1 MLQIQNLSFRIQGR
15 PLLEAASVFVPEGH
29 RVGLVGRNGAGKTT
43 LLDLITGVLAPDE
56 GNISLP
62 KEARVG
68 RVYQEAPASDT
79 SLIDTVLAADTRRA
93 RLLADAENEKDPS
106 KLADIHQSLI
116 DMDAYAAPS
125 RAATL
130 LAGLGFDEQAQ
141 RRACK
146 DFSGG
151 WRMRVALA
159 ALLFTEPDLLLLDEP
174 TNYLDLE
181 GTMWLEGYL
190 AKYRRTALIV
200 SHDRQLLNNSVDS
213 ILSLHDLRLRLYT
226 GNFDQF
232 ERAKAEQ
239 QALQA
244 KLQKK
249 QEAHRKHMEAFVE
262 RFRYKASK
270 ARQAQSR
277 LKAIQKLRPIAAL
290 IDEHITPITL
300 PEPGELKPPI
310 ITMVGVHAGYQP
322 GQTVLK
328 DVDFQLDPNDR
339 VALLGA
345 NGNGKSTFAKILSGR
360 LQPTAGEIDA
370 SSKLKVGYFAQHQL
384 DELDEASTPFLTFS
398 RLLTGKP
405 EKTVRA
411 QLGARG
417 FGIEKA
423 DNKIKT
429 LSGGEKARLL
439 LAIATFDE
447 PHLLIL
453 DEPTNHLDVDSRESL
468 IHALNDFG
476 GAIVLISHDQHLIE
490 TCADRLFIV
499 GGQTVRPYEGDLSE
513 YKTSLL
519 RRSRNGMPSTEPAV
533 QPQKSRREERQAA
546 ADSRAMMAPLRKEVA
561 ALSKKIEKLE
571 RHIAKLDD
579 ELLDPDLYSDNPQ
592 RASQL
597 NKKRTDALREME
609 EAENAWLIAQEKLE
623 SATSN

>member
-15 PLLEAASVFVPEGH
+15 PLLEEASVFVPEGH

-56 GNISLP
+56 GEISLP
-62 KEARVG
+62 KSARVG
-68 RVYQEAPASDT
+68 RVYQEAPAT
-79 SLIDTVLAADTRRA
+79 GASLIDTVLAADTRREK
-93 RLLADAENEKDPS
+93 LLADANSEQDPA

-116 DMDAYAAPS
+116 DMDAYSAPA

-141 RRACK
+141 QRPCK

-190 AKYRRTALIV
+190 SRYRRTALIV
-200 SHDRQLLNNSVDS
+200 SHDRQLLNNSVDD
-213 ILSLHDLRLRLYT
+213 ILSLHDMRLKLYA
-226 GNFDQF
+226 GNYDQF

-249 QEAHRKHMEAFVE
+249 QEAQRKHMEAFVE

-277 LKAIQKLRPIAAL
+277 LKAIERLRPIAAL
-290 IDEHITPITL
+290 VDEHITPITL
-300 PEPGELKPPI
+300 PEPEQLKPPI
-310 ITMVGVHAGYQP
+310 VTMVNVAAGYSP

-328 DVDFQLDPNDR
+328 KVSFQLDPNDR

-360 LQPTAGEIDA
+360 LKPTAGEIDA
-370 SSKLKVGYFAQHQL
+370 TAKLKIGYFAQHQL
-384 DELDEASTPFLTFS
+384 DELDENSTPFTTFG
-398 RLLTGKP
+398 RLLAGKP
-405 EKTVRA
+405 ERTVRA

-423 DNKIKT
+423 DNKIGT

-447 PHLLIL
+447 PHVLIL

-476 GAIVLISHDQHLIE
+476 GAVVLISHDQHLIE

-499 GGQTVRPYEGDLSE
+499 GEQTVRPFEGDLSE
-513 YKTSLL
+513 YKASLL
-519 RRSRNGMPSTEPAV
+519 RRSQIGPQSMDEPTK
-533 QPQKSRREERQAA
+533 PQKSRKEERQSAA
-546 ADSRAMMAPLRKEVA
+546 NSRATLAPLRKEVA
-561 ALSKKIEKLE
+561 NLSNKIEKLGSQ
-571 RHIAKLDD
+571 ITKLDN
-579 ELLDPDLYSDNPQ
+579 ELSDPGLYAKDPT

-597 NKKRTDALREME
+597 NKKRADLDRELT
-609 EAENAWLIAQEKLE
+609 EAENAWLTAQEKLE
-623 SATSN
+623 EAADK